1 MAPPGSASSSSSRE
15 GYRHANAS
23 HRYLR
28 LKHAGPSRDEHR
40 LHHQK
45 RSKYHV
51 TRPRRRPTIMAHSDN
66 SDLDPSWQDLDR
78 AIGQIL
84 IMGWDGTEV
93 TPQIRTLIE
102 EHHLGSIILTAKN
115 LKSAQQTAEL
125 VQELQTIAKNAGHL
139 QPLLI
144 ALDQENGGVNSLFD
158 EDYVCQFPSAMG
170 IAATGRADLAYEVTK
185 ATATEISACGVNL
198 MLGPVLDVLNNAR
211 YQPLGVRATGDDPQ
225 EVSQYG
231 LAALRGIR
239 DAGIASCG
247 KHFPSYGNLNFLGSN
262 LDVPII
268 TQTLEELSISALVP
282 FRNAVAS
289 GKLDAMFVGGCGI
302 SNPSMNVS
310 HACLSEQVV
319 DELLRDELGF
329 NGVAISEC
337 LEMEAL
343 SHELGVQNGVIM
355 AVEAGCDLVLLC
367 RAYEVQLEAIKGLKL
382 GYENGIVSKE
392 RIFTSLRRVLNLKST
407 CTSWEKA
414 LNPPGISL
422 LSQLHPSHLALSL
435 RAYDDSITIIRD
447 KEKLIPLTAS
457 MHPGEE
463 LLLLTPLVKPLPASS
478 LTKKL
483 LAAKDGQ
490 NQAEGPHEMWA
501 HNDGRDRRAILSGE
515 GVFREFGK
523 SLARARN
530 EKLLHTSYTAN
541 GVRPVHENL
550 IHRASCIIIVTADAN
565 RNLYQAGFTKH
576 VDMMCS
582 MLRTRGQKKQLIVV
596 AVSSPYDFAMDKSIG
611 TYVCTFD
618 FTESAL
624 HALARTL
631 VGEIAPLGTLPGT
644 LRKSKKVVKSRQ
656 HWLVEEY
663 SSGRDASGLNDLLRA
678 VHRASAPDLQFL
690 RATTAASFQL
700 NNPNIVESHF
710 VVRNSST
717 NALYGFAATYY
728 IHGVGILGGVF
739 VEPTKRDV
747 SIGRSLHRRAL
758 RSLVQHRGIKQV
770 QIGSSFPGVFL
781 GIPVDV
787 EVNTIKEW
795 FTTSGWDVQFL
806 RRVSNMIIQ
815 DLTNWSAP
823 EGLSQNH
830 ADGVLSHVR
839 NHASPEVLELYRHA
853 LSETKLSGIV
863 RAKDASGNLLGT
875 VIVCNPHSHLETHFP
890 SLKSRSE
897 HISGILAPVVPSM
910 PLATL
915 TLQGLAFMGVR
926 QARNHKATK
935 AVLGSVMDD
944 GTETLTAMGFETLQ
958 AFEEIT
964 NSPENFSSLA

>member
-1 MAPPGSASSSSSRE
+1 
-15 GYRHANAS
+15 
-23 HRYLR
+23 
-28 LKHAGPSRDEHR
+28 
-40 LHHQK
+40 
-45 RSKYHV
+45 
-51 TRPRRRPTIMAHSDN
+51 MAHTNN

-102 EHHLGSIILTAKN
+102 DHHLGSIILTAKN

-125 VQELQTIAKNAGHL
+125 VQELQTIAKNSGHL

-170 IAATGRADLAYEVTK
+170 VAATGRADLAYEVTK

-289 GKLDAMFVGGCGI
+289 GKLDAMFIGGCGI

-310 HACLSEQVV
+310 HACLSDQVV
-319 DELLRDELGF
+319 DELLREELGF

-367 RAYEVQLEAIKGLKL
+367 RAYDVQLEAIKGLKL
-382 GYENGIVSKE
+382 GYENGIVTKE
-392 RIFTSLRRVLNLKST
+392 RIFTSLSRVLKLKSS

-435 RAYDDSITIIRD
+435 SAYDDSITIIRD

-457 MHPGEE
+457 MRPGEE

-483 LAAKDGQ
+483 LAAKDNQ
-490 NQAEGPHEMWA
+490 SQAEGPHEMWA

-582 MLRTRGQKKQLIVV
+582 MMRTRGQKKQLIVV

-611 TYVCTFD
+611 TYLCTFD
-618 FTESAL
+618 FTENAL

-631 VGEIAPLGTLPGT
+631 VGDITPRGTLPGT
-644 LRKSKKVVKSRQ
+644 LRKSKKVLKSRQ

-663 SSGRDASGLNDLLRA
+663 SSGRDADGLNDLLRA
-678 VHRASAPDLQFL
+678 VHRACAPDLQFL
-690 RATTAASFQL
+690 RTTTAASFQL
-700 NNPNIVESHF
+700 SNSNIVEAHF

-717 NALYGFAATYY
+717 NALYGFAATYFV
-728 IHGVGILGGVF
+728 HGVGVLGGLF

-758 RSLVQHRGIKQV
+758 RGLLQRRGIKQV
-770 QIGSSFPGVFL
+770 QIGSAFPGVFP
-781 GIPVDV
+781 GIPMDV
-787 EVNTIKEW
+787 EVSTIKDW
-795 FTTSGWDVQFL
+795 FANSGWDVQFP
-806 RRVSNMIIQ
+806 RRVLNMAIQ
-815 DLTNWSAP
+815 DLANWSAP
-823 EGLSQNH
+823 EGLSQSIQRAGISFDLIHDLDH

-839 NHASPEVLELYRHA
+839 THASPEVLELYRHA
-853 LSETKLSGIV
+853 LSETQSSGIV
-863 RAKDASGNLLGT
+863 RAKDATGTLLGT
-875 VIVCNPHSHLETHFP
+875 VIVCKQHSHLRTHFP
-890 SLKSRSE
+890 SLASRSE
-897 HISGILAPVVPSM
+897 EISGIICPVVSSTS
-910 PLATL
+910 LATIA
-915 TLQGLAFMGVR
+915 LQGLALMGVR
-926 QARNHKATK
+926 QARSNKATTVILG
-935 AVLGSVMDD
+935 AVADD
-944 GTETLTAMGFETLQ
+944 GTESLSAMGFEILQ

-964 NSPENFSSLA
+964 NSPDNFENLL

>member
-1 MAPPGSASSSSSRE
+1 
-15 GYRHANAS
+15 
-23 HRYLR
+23 
-28 LKHAGPSRDEHR
+28 
-40 LHHQK
+40 
-45 RSKYHV
+45 
-51 TRPRRRPTIMAHSDN
+51 MAHTDN
-66 SDLDPSWQDLDR
+66 SDLDPAWQDLDR

-93 TPQIRTLIE
+93 TPQIRSLIE
-102 EHHLGSIILTAKN
+102 DHHLGSIILTAKN

-170 IAATGRADLAYEVTK
+170 IAATSRADLAYEVTK

-289 GKLDAMFVGGCGI
+289 GKLDAMFIGGCGI

-310 HACLSEQVV
+310 HACLSDQVV

-367 RAYEVQLEAIKGLKL
+367 RAYDVQLEAIKGLKL
-382 GYENGIVSKE
+382 GYENGIVTKE

-435 RAYDDSITIIRD
+435 QAYGDSITIIRD
-447 KEKLIPLTAS
+447 KEKVIPLTAS

-483 LAAKDGQ
+483 LAAKDNQ
-490 NQAEGPHEMWA
+490 NQAEGQHEMWA
-501 HNDGRDRRAILSGE
+501 HNGRDRSAILSGE

-541 GVRPVHENL
+541 GVRPGNTL
-550 IHRASCIIIVTADAN
+550 RLQASCIIIVTADAN

-611 TYVCTFD
+611 TYLCTFD
-618 FTESAL
+618 FTENAL

-644 LRKSKKVVKSRQ
+644 LRKSKKVLKSRQ

-663 SSGRDASGLNDLLRA
+663 SAKRDASALNDLLRA

-690 RATTAASFQL
+690 RTTTAASFQL
-700 NNPNIVESHF
+700 NNANIPESHF

-717 NALYGFAATYY
+717 NALYGFAATYFV
-728 IHGVGILGGVF
+728 HGVGILGGVF

-758 RSLVQHRGIKQV
+758 RSLMQRRGIKQV
-770 QIGSSFPGVFL
+770 QIGSAFPGVFL
-781 GIPVDV
+781 GIPNDV

-795 FTTSGWDVQFL
+795 FANSGWDVQFP
-806 RRVSNMIIQ
+806 RRVSNMILQ
-815 DLTNWSAP
+815 DVASWSAP
-823 EGLSQNH
+823 EGLSQSIQRAGISFDLIHDLDN
-830 ADGVLSHVR
+830 AGGVLSHVR
-839 NHASPEVLELYRHA
+839 NNANPEVLELYRHA
-853 LSETKLSGIV
+853 LSESKLSGIV
-863 RAKDASGNLLGT
+863 RAKDATGALLGT
-875 VIVCNPHSHLETHFP
+875 IIVCKQRSPLETHIP
-890 SLKSRSE
+890 SLVSRSE
-897 HISGILAPVVPSM
+897 DICGIIAPVVPLG
-910 PLATL
+910 PQATL
-915 TLQGLAFMGVR
+915 ALQGLTLMGIR
-926 QARNHKATK
+926 QARSHKATK
-935 AVLGSVMDD
+935 VVLGWVMPHDS
-944 GTETLTAMGFETLQ
+944 TL
-958 AFEEIT
+958 I
-964 NSPENFSSLA
+964 SLAVARLL